1 MEKALKEKIFITR
14 TSGLLGQELVNI
26 FLKNDFFVFA
36 QYHDNKLEQKKN
48 LERLYADFSNLKGI
62 RDFLGKNKGKFR
74 TCKYLINN
82 YGPITYKDIIDL
94 KSEDFLNDF
103 HNNVVT
109 TFEITD
115 FFVKNTNV
123 ESVVNLGYD
132 SIGKIK
138 AYKKILTYA
147 CAKNSIFLLTKSFA
161 KQYINICFN
170 VVSPKTLEGASVK
183 LKKGIKVSPRKFA
196 VKIYNIIA
204 GLEKDVF

>member
-1 MEKALKEKIFITR
+1 MEKVLKEKVFITGA
-14 TSGLLGQELVNI
+14 SGLLGQELVNI

-48 LERLYADFSNLKGI
+48 LKWLYADFSNLKGI
-62 RDFLGKNKGKFR
+62 RDFLEKNKKKFG

-94 KSEDFLNDF
+94 KAEDFLNDF
-103 HNNVVT
+103 HNNLVT
-109 TFEITD
+109 TFEVTD

-132 SIGKIK
+132 SVGKIK

-147 CAKNSIFLLTKSFA
+147 CAKNSILLLTKSFA
-161 KQYINICFN
+161 KQYKKIYFD

-183 LKKGIKVSPRKFA
+183 LKMGVKISPQKFA
-196 VKIYNIIA
+196 VKIYNTIT

>member
-1 MEKALKEKIFITR
+1 MEKALKGKIFITGA
-14 TSGLLGQELVNI
+14 SGLLGQELVNI

-48 LERLYADFSNLKGI
+48 LEWLYADFSNLKGI
-62 RDFLGKNKGKFR
+62 RDFLRKYKKKFGV
-74 TCKYLINN
+74 CKYLINN
-82 YGPITYKDIIDL
+82 YGPITYKNIIDL
-94 KSEDFLNDF
+94 KAEDFLNDF
-103 HNNVVT
+103 HNNLVT

-132 SIGKIK
+132 SIGKIE

-147 CAKNSIFLLTKSFA
+147 CAKNSILLLTKSFA

-183 LKKGIKVSPRKFA
+183 LKKGIKLSPRKFA

-204 GLEKDVF
+204 GFEKNVF